1 MKRHKALVMVLTVLI
16 ITLLINN
23 ISWAASTI
31 GKLVNLS
38 LINPRIVI
46 EMKYATADN
55 FLKQPVYI
63 DKKCYVLEKLAY
75 KLDLAQKMLEQDGL
89 GLKVFDG
96 YRPLNVQKQM
106 WALKPDARFVADP
119 SRGGSIHNRGA
130 AVDLT
135 LVDATGKELDM
146 PTPFD
151 SFELRAGQFSMEPTA
166 QQRANRALLRQVMQR
181 VGLEY
186 LKTEWW
192 HYQLPNG
199 KQYPLL
205 NQ

>member
-1 MKRHKALVMVLTVLI
+1 MKRCKAHLI
-16 ITLLINN
+16 IWIMFIMIMLINQ
-23 ISWAASTI
+23 ISWAAVAT
-31 GKLVNLS
+31 GKLVSLS
-38 LINPRIVI
+38 SINPRIVI
-46 EMKYATADN
+46 EMKYATTDN
-55 FLKQPVYI
+55 FLKQAVYTA
-63 DKKCYVLEKLAY
+63 KQCYLLEELAH
-75 KLDLAQKMLEQDGL
+75 KLDLAQKILEQDGL

-96 YRPLNVQKQM
+96 YRPLNVQKKM
-106 WALKPDARFVADP
+106 WALKPDARFVANP
-119 SRGGSIHNRGA
+119 YQGGSIHNRGA

-151 SFELRAGQFSMEPTA
+151 SFELRAGQFSKEPTA
-166 QQRANRALLRQVMQR
+166 QQRANRAFLRQVMRR